1 MPQNEVR
8 YTDKKFMARSGLEP
22 GTLSTTQAR
31 RQRSTQLSQNLAH

>member
-8 YTDKKFMARSGLEP
+8 YMDKKFMVRSGLEP

-31 RQRSTQLSQNLAH
+31 RQRSNQNSHNLAH